1 MMDNVDYIIMLL
13 SLTKERFPLL
23 RFILADVPF
32 QNMSLNEQYSD
43 EEQRSSK
50 HENCR
55 HINLII
61 TICANFANVYDL
73 KLTVRYT
80 CPVPSLRLLSLEY

>member
-1 MMDNVDYIIMLL
+1 M
-13 SLTKERFPLL
+13 TKALL

-55 HINLII
+55 QYKFDNYYIGKLSHMYM
-61 TICANFANVYDL
+61 TSSPQ
-73 KLTVRYT
+73 LTVRYT
-80 CPVPSLRLLSLEY
+80 CPVPSLRLLSLEYYEENREN